1 MTGEAALTPV
11 LSAAYPLLA
20 ELPEHLQQAVLAQ
33 AVMHAF
39 RDGSRIF
46 SEGQHCGGLPL
57 VLQGGIKVFKR
68 SESGREI
75 VLYRV
80 GRGETCILTSS
91 CLLGDADYTA
101 EGVAEGALQL
111 AILPPALFQRMIAE
125 SPGFRHF
132 LFAMLSD
139 RLSDLMERVERL
151 AFHRLDRRM
160 AEFLVERADAGFQSV
175 AMTHQQIADEIGSVR
190 EMVTRTL
197 GQLAEQ
203 GLVELSRAGVRIA
216 DHDGLRGLA
225 HGTAAAGGTPAG
237 GASAGDKGH

>member
-1 MTGEAALTPV
+1 MNGEST
-11 LSAAYPLLA
+11 LSSTLVAAYPLLA
-20 ELPEHLQQAVLAQ
+20 ELAPQLQHKVLAQ
-33 AVMHAF
+33 VAMHEF

-80 GRGETCILTSS
+80 TRGETCILTSS
-91 CLLGDADYTA
+91 CLLGNADYSA
-101 EGVAEGALQL
+101 EGVAEGALRL
-111 AILPPALFQRMIAE
+111 AILPPELFQRMIAE
-125 SPGFRHF
+125 SPAFRHF

-160 AEFLVERADAGFQSV
+160 AEFLTERADAGFSMV

-190 EMVTRTL
+190 EMATRTL

-216 DHDGLRGLA
+216 DPEGLRALA
-225 HGTAAAGGTPAG
+225 QGIVATADKP
-237 GASAGDKGH
+237 AGDKGH

>member
-1 MTGEAALTPV
+1 MNEEST
-11 LSAAYPLLA
+11 LSSTLVAAYPLLA
-20 ELPEHLQQAVLAQ
+20 ELTPPLQQKVLAQ
-33 AVMHAF
+33 AAMHEF

-91 CLLGDADYTA
+91 CLLGDADYAA
-101 EGVAEGALQL
+101 EGVAEGALRL
-111 AILPPALFQRMIAE
+111 AILPPELFQRMIAE
-125 SPGFRHF
+125 SPAFRHF
-132 LFAMLSD
+132 LFAMLSG

-160 AEFLVERADAGFQSV
+160 AEFLTERAEAGFSMV

-190 EMVTRTL
+190 EMATRTL

-216 DHDGLRGLA
+216 DTGGLRALA
-225 HGTAAAGGTPAG
+225 HGTVATAEKP
-237 GASAGDKGH
+237 AGDKGH

>member
-1 MTGEAALTPV
+1 MTELTV

-20 ELPEHLQQAVLAQ
+20 DLSPQLQHEVLAQ
-33 AVMHAF
+33 AAMHAF

-91 CLLGDADYTA
+91 CLLGGTDYSA
-101 EGVAEGALQL
+101 EGVAEGALQM
-111 AILPPALFQRMIAE
+111 AILPPELFQRMIAE

-132 LFAMLSD
+132 LFAVLSG

-151 AFHRLDRRM
+151 AFHRLDRRL
-160 AEFLVERADAGFQSV
+160 AEFLSERADSGLQTV

-216 DHDGLRGLA
+216 DAEGLRVLA
-225 HGTAAAGGTPAG
+225 HGALSSADKP
-237 GASAGDKGH
+237 AGDKGH

>member
-1 MTGEAALTPV
+1 MNAEST
-11 LSAAYPLLA
+11 LSSTLVAAYPLLA
-20 ELPEHLQQAVLAQ
+20 ELAPPLQQKVLAQ
-33 AVMHAF
+33 AAMHDF

-80 GRGETCILTSS
+80 ARGETCILTSS
-91 CLLGDADYTA
+91 CLLGNADYSA
-101 EGVAEGALQL
+101 EGMAEGALRL
-111 AILPPALFQRMIAE
+111 AILPPELFQRMIAE
-125 SPGFRHF
+125 SPAFRHF

-160 AEFLVERADAGFQSV
+160 AEFLTERTDAGFSMV

-190 EMVTRTL
+190 EMATRTL

-216 DHDGLRGLA
+216 DAEGLRALA
-225 HGTAAAGGTPAG
+225 QGTAATADKP
-237 GASAGDKGH
+237 AGDKGH

>member
-1 MTGEAALTPV
+1 MNEASALSSILPE
-11 LSAAYPLLA
+11 AYPLLA
-20 ELPEHLQQAVLAQ
+20 ELTLPLQQAVLAQ
-33 AVMHAF
+33 AAIQEFH
-39 RDGSRIF
+39 DGSRIF
-46 SEGQHCGGLPL
+46 CEGQRCGGLPL
-57 VLQGGIKVFKR
+57 VLRGGIKVLKR

-91 CLLGDADYTA
+91 CLLGDSDYSA
-101 EGVAEGALQL
+101 EGVAEGGLRL

-132 LFAMLSD
+132 LFAMLSE

-151 AFHRLDRRM
+151 AFHRLDRRI
-160 AEFLVERADAGFQSV
+160 AEFLSERADAGFPMI

-203 GLVELSRAGVRIA
+203 GLVELSRAGVRIV
-216 DHDGLRGLA
+216 DSDGLRGLA
-225 HGTAAAGGTPAG
+225 HGVTHGVAVPGDRP
-237 GASAGDKGH
+237 AGDKGH